1 KTHARNDLTPL
12 GQRHVHAKLV
22 VVAVQIVEALS
33 DDITF
38 EILPWTLAN
47 AVMRID
53 GRLSVDSL
61 GAQISA
67 PGFSSRAMT
76 LRQLLTILVGAFKA
90 AEIGALAGPCAGD
103 KEGHV
108 RRLRQLRRRLLRRL
122 LLCFGAGDNTERR
135 ERQCGDKSCLGLV
148 HGSPPC

>member
-1 KTHARNDLTPL
+1 MPVRCKTHARNDLATL

-22 VVAVQIVEALS
+22 IIAVQIVEALS
-33 DDITF
+33 DDVAF
-38 EILPWTLAN
+38 EILPWTVAD

-90 AEIGALAGPCAGD
+90 RRDRRPCRAL
-103 KEGHV
+103 
-108 RRLRQLRRRLLRRL
+108 RW
-122 LLCFGAGDNTERR
+122 
-135 ERQCGDKSCLGLV
+135 
-148 HGSPPC
+148 